1 MPETMYARRVSESEE
16 AALKRDYFDRYWIT
30 REYQRTDRRTME
42 RAHLVWSRL
51 ARRRGRALD
60 IGCGRGLFASFLS
73 DQGLT
78 VDATDISPQAVE
90 FTAQRGVNAWVMDL
104 ERETP
109 EGQWDLVFCME
120 VLQQVRDP
128 EDVLSRLSGVLRPEG
143 ELVLSLPN
151 EFHVSRRFSILFGRP
166 DLGDPADSH
175 LKFFTPAR
183 ARALA
188 RACGFEVREA
198 VHTSIVPPRLGP
210 LSALGRWASGVWPA
224 GLSLSTLLFL
234 RKATL

>member
-1 MPETMYARRVSESEE
+1 MYARRVSEADV
-16 AALKRDYFDRYWIT
+16 AALKRDYFDRYWIS

-42 RAHLVWSRL
+42 RAHLVWSHL

-60 IGCGRGLFASFLS
+60 TGCGRGLFASYLS
-73 DQGLT
+73 DSGLT

-90 FTAQRGVNAWVMDL
+90 FTAQRGVNAWILDL

-109 EGQWDLVFCME
+109 EGQWDLVFCLE

-128 EDVLSRLSGVLRPEG
+128 EDVLLRLRGVLAPDG

-151 EFHVSRRFSILFGRP
+151 EFHLPRRLSILFGRA
-166 DLGDPADSH
+166 DLGTPADSH

-183 ARALA
+183 AQALA
-188 RACGFEVREA
+188 RACGFEVRET
-198 VHTSIVPPRLGP
+198 VYTSIVPPRLGP
-210 LSALGRWASGVWPA
+210 LSALGRAAAGVWPA
-224 GLSLSTLLFL
+224 GVSLSTILFL
-234 RKATL
+234 RKATT

>member
-1 MPETMYARRVSESEE
+1 MPETLYTRRVPEGEE
-16 AALKRDYFDRYWIT
+16 AAYKRDYFDRYWIT

-60 IGCGRGLFASFLS
+60 TGCGRGLFASFLS

-78 VDATDISPQAVE
+78 VDAADISPQAVE
-90 FTAQRGVNAWVMDL
+90 FTAQRGLNAWVMDL
-104 ERETP
+104 EREMP
-109 EGQWDLVFCME
+109 QGQWDLVFCME

-128 EDVLSRLSGVLRPEG
+128 ETVLSRLRALLAPDG

-151 EFHVSRRFSILFGRP
+151 EFHLPRRLAVLCGRP
-166 DLGDPADSH
+166 DFGDPADSH

-183 ARALA
+183 ARQLA
-188 RACGFEVREA
+188 RTCGFEVRE
-198 VHTSIVPPRLGP
+198 VVYTSIVPPRLGP
-210 LSALGRWASGVWPA
+210 LSAVGRALARLWPA
-224 GLSLSTLLFL
+224 GVSMSTILFL
-234 RKATL
+234 RRADQ

>member
-1 MPETMYARRVSESEE
+1 MPDTMYARRVSESDQ
-16 AALKRDYFDRYWIT
+16 AAIKRDYFDRYWIT

-90 FTAQRGVNAWVMDL
+90 FTAQRGVNTWVMDL

-109 EGQWDLVFCME
+109 EGQWDIIFCME

-128 EDVLSRLSGVLRPEG
+128 EDVLARLRGLLAPDG

-151 EFHVSRRFSILFGRP
+151 EFHISRRLAILFGRP
-166 DLGDPADSH
+166 DLGAPSDSH

-183 ARALA
+183 THELA
-188 RACGFEVREA
+188 RACGLAVREA

-210 LSALGRWASGVWPA
+210 LSALGRGAAGLWPA
-224 GLSLSTLLFL
+224 GLSLSTILFL
-234 RKATL
+234 RKASL